1 MRLPVPLPT
10 MRVFRR
16 GDAASVAA
24 AAMAGAASRIAAM
37 WSVAGVDNRYSR
49 RVALLKRMLPA
60 IGVFLLLLIAVWPRL
75 APIWERMRF
84 AFPAIDLR
92 EARELRMLNPRY
104 VGTDR
109 LGRPYVVTAAVGH
122 QVPDRQDLMSLETPR
137 ADMKSHG
144 GAQIV
149 LTADT
154 GIYQSQGQLLDLF
167 GNVALAHE
175 NGTRFVTTTARLDI
189 GHNAAEGNDPVEGHG
204 PSGDIKSQGF
214 RIYDKGDTVIFTGK
228 SDMLLK
234 GAKVI
239 AANAAKPPA
248 VPPAVAATA
257 ARVEAQA
264 KTEAGSAAP
273 SAASQRRVPEPGKR
287 AKQPQQATK
296 AQHSATGSAGAS
308 PAGGKRS

>member
-37 WSVAGVDNRYSR
+37 WSVAGVDNPYSR

-60 IGVFLLLLIAVWPRL
+60 IGMFLLLLIAVWPRL

-109 LGRPYVVTAAVGH
+109 LGRPYIVTAAVGH
-122 QVPDRQDLMSLETPR
+122 QVPDRQDLMSLESPR

-154 GIYQSQGQLLDLF
+154 GVYQSQAQLLDLF
-167 GNVALAHE
+167 DNVALAHE
-175 NGTRFVTTTARLDI
+175 NGTRFVTNTARLDI
-189 GHNAAEGNDPVEGHG
+189 GRNAAEGSDPVEGHG

-239 AANAAKPPA
+239 AANAVKPPA

-264 KTEAGSAAP
+264 KAEAGSAAP
-273 SAASQRRVPEPGKR
+273 SAASQRRAPEPGKR

-296 AQHSATGSAGAS
+296 AQHSAVGSAGTS

>member
-1 MRLPVPLPT
+1 VPLPT
-10 MRVFRR
+10 IRALRR
-16 GDAASVAA
+16 SDAASAA
-24 AAMAGAASRIAAM
+24 TTAMAGVASRIAGM
-37 WSVAGVDNRYSR
+37 WSVAGVDNPYSR

-104 VGTDR
+104 AGTDR

-122 QVPDRQDLMSLETPR
+122 QVPDRQDLMSLESPR

-149 LTADT
+149 VTADT
-154 GIYQSQGQLLDLF
+154 GVYQSQGQLLDLF
-167 GNVALAHE
+167 SNVALAHE
-175 NGTRFVTTTARLDI
+175 NGTRFVTNTARLDI
-189 GHNAAEGNDPVEGHG
+189 GRNAAEGNDPVEGHG

-239 AANAAKPPA
+239 AANAPKPAA

-264 KTEAGSAAP
+264 KAEPASPAR
-273 SAASQRRVPEPGKR
+273 SVASQRRAPERGQQP
-287 AKQPQQATK
+287 KQPGQETK
-296 AQHSATGSAGAS
+296 AQHPAAGSAGTS

>member
-1 MRLPVPLPT
+1 MRIPVPLPAI
-10 MRVFRR
+10 RALRR
-16 GDAASVAA
+16 GEGASAVIGS
-24 AAMAGAASRIAAM
+24 MVGAASRIAAM
-37 WSVAGVDNRYSR
+37 WSVAGADNPYSR

-104 VGTDR
+104 AGTDR

-122 QVPDRQDLMSLETPR
+122 QVPDRQDLMSLESPR

-144 GAQIV
+144 GADIV

-154 GIYQSQGQLLDLF
+154 GVYQSQAQLLDLF
-167 GNVALAHE
+167 NNVMLVHQ
-175 NGTRFVTTTARLDI
+175 NGTRFVTKTARLDTA
-189 GHNAAEGNDPVEGHG
+189 HNAGEGNDPVEGHG

-214 RIYDKGDTVIFTGK
+214 RIYDKGDTVVFTGK

-239 AANAAKPPA
+239 AANAPPPPA

-264 KTEAGSAAP
+264 KVAAGGEAT
-273 SAASQRRVPEPGKR
+273 SAASQHRAPEK
-287 AKQPQQATK
+287 AKQAKQTKPDAKPQRPI
-296 AQHSATGSAGAS
+296 AG
-308 PAGGKRS
+308 PAGTNPANGKRS

>member
-24 AAMAGAASRIAAM
+24 AAMAGVASRIAAM
-37 WSVAGVDNRYSR
+37 WSVAGVDNPYSR

-104 VGTDR
+104 AGTDR

-122 QVPDRQDLMSLETPR
+122 QVPDRQDLMSLESPR

-154 GIYQSQGQLLDLF
+154 GVYQSQAQLLDLF

-175 NGTRFVTTTARLDI
+175 NGTRFITKTARLDI
-189 GHNAAEGNDPVEGHG
+189 GRNAAEGSDPVEGHG

-239 AANAAKPPA
+239 AANAPKPAA

-264 KTEAGSAAP
+264 KAEAAGSAP
-273 SAASQRRVPEPGKR
+273 SAASQRHAREPDK
-287 AKQPQQATK
+287 K
-296 AQHSATGSAGAS
+296 AQHPKQGAKAQRPAVPPAGAS

>member
-1 MRLPVPLPT
+1 MRIPVPLPAI
-10 MRVFRR
+10 RALRR
-16 GDAASVAA
+16 GDVASTATGAVA
-24 AAMAGAASRIAAM
+24 GVASRIAAV
-37 WSVAGVDNRYSR
+37 WSVSGVDNPYSR
-49 RVALLKRMLPA
+49 RVALLKRTLPA

-109 LGRPYVVTAAVGH
+109 LGRPYVVTAAAGH
-122 QVPDRQDLMSLETPR
+122 QVPDQQDLMSLESPR

-154 GIYQSQGQLLDLF
+154 GIYQSQAQLLDLF
-167 GNVALAHE
+167 GNVTLAHE
-175 NGTRFVTTTARLDI
+175 NGTRFVTNTGRLDI
-189 GHNAAEGNDPVEGHG
+189 GHNAAEGNDAVEGHG
-204 PSGDIKSQGF
+204 PSGDIRSQGF
-214 RIYDKGDTVIFTGK
+214 RIYDKGDTVVFTGK

-239 AANAAKPPA
+239 AANAPKPPA

-264 KTEAGSAAP
+264 KAEAGGAAP
-273 SAASQRRVPEPGKR
+273 SAAGPRRAPEQGR
-287 AKQPQQATK
+287 QAKQAKQDTK
-296 AQHSATGSAGAS
+296 AQHPAIPSAGAN

>member
-1 MRLPVPLPT
+1 MRFAVPLLAI
-10 MRVFRR
+10 RALRR
-16 GDAASVAA
+16 GDGASAIAGGV
-24 AAMAGAASRIAAM
+24 AGAVSRIAAM
-37 WSVAGVDNRYSR
+37 WSVAGADNPYSR
-49 RVALLKRMLPA
+49 RVALLKRTLPA
-60 IGVFLLLLIAVWPRL
+60 IGVSLLLLIAVWPRL

-104 VGTDR
+104 AGTDR

-122 QVPDRQDLMSLETPR
+122 QVPDRQDLMSLEAPR

-144 GAQIV
+144 GADIV

-154 GIYQSQGQLLDLF
+154 GVYQSQAQLLDLF
-167 GNVALAHE
+167 GTVSLAHE
-175 NGTRFVTTTARLDI
+175 NGTRFVTSTARLDI
-189 GHNAAEGNDPVEGHG
+189 AHNAAEGSDPVEGHG

-239 AANAAKPPA
+239 AANAPPPPA
-248 VPPAVAATA
+248 VPPAVAAAA
-257 ARVEAQA
+257 ARVEVQA
-264 KTEAGSAAP
+264 KVAAGGAAP
-273 SAASQRRVPEPGKR
+273 SAGSHSRAPEQAKQASQNKPS
-287 AKQPQQATK
+287 AKPRQPA
-296 AQHSATGSAGAS
+296 AASAGTK
-308 PAGGKRS
+308 PANGKRS

>member
-1 MRLPVPLPT
+1 VPLPT
-10 MRVFRR
+10 IRALRR
-16 GDAASVAA
+16 SDAASAA
-24 AAMAGAASRIAAM
+24 TTAMAGVASRLAGM
-37 WSVAGVDNRYSR
+37 WSVAGVDNPYSR

-104 VGTDR
+104 AGTDR

-122 QVPDRQDLMSLETPR
+122 QVPDRQDLMSLESPR

-149 LTADT
+149 VTADT
-154 GIYQSQGQLLDLF
+154 GVYQSQGQLLDLF
-167 GNVALAHE
+167 SNVALAHE
-175 NGTRFVTTTARLDI
+175 NGTRFVTNTARLDI
-189 GHNAAEGNDPVEGHG
+189 GRNAAEGNDPVEGHG

-234 GAKVI
+234 GTKVI
-239 AANAAKPPA
+239 AANAPKPA
-248 VPPAVAATA
+248 TVPPAVAATA

-264 KTEAGSAAP
+264 KAEAGSAAP
-273 SAASQRRVPEPGKR
+273 AASSQRRASEQGKQ
-287 AKQPQQATK
+287 AKHAKPDTK
-296 AQHSATGSAGAS
+296 AQRPAAGSARAS
-308 PAGGKRS
+308 SSGGKRG

>member
-1 MRLPVPLPT
+1 MRIPVPLPAL
-10 MRVFRR
+10 RALRR
-16 GDAASVAA
+16 GDAASAA
-24 AAMAGAASRIAAM
+24 TAAVAGAASRIAAM
-37 WSVAGVDNRYSR
+37 WSVAGVDNPYSR
-49 RVALLKRMLPA
+49 RVALLKRTLPA

-104 VGTDR
+104 AGTDR

-122 QVPDRQDLMSLETPR
+122 QVPDRQDLMSLESPR

-154 GIYQSQGQLLDLF
+154 GVYQSQAQLLDLF

-175 NGTRFVTTTARLDI
+175 NGTRFVTNTARLDI
-189 GHNAAEGNDPVEGHG
+189 GRNSAEGSDPIEGHG

-257 ARVEAQA
+257 ARVEALA
-264 KTEAGSAAP
+264 KAETGSAAP
-273 SAASQRRVPEPGKR
+273 SATNQRRAPESGKR

-296 AQHSATGSAGAS
+296 AQHSAVGSAGAS

>member
-1 MRLPVPLPT
+1 MRIPVPLPAI
-10 MRVFRR
+10 RALRR
-16 GDAASVAA
+16 SEGAVAVTS
-24 AAMAGAASRIAAM
+24 AMAGAVSRIAAM
-37 WSVAGVDNRYSR
+37 WSVAGVDNPYSR

-109 LGRPYVVTAAVGH
+109 LGRPNVGTAAVGH
-122 QVPDRQDLMSLETPR
+122 QVPDRQDLMSLESPR

-154 GIYQSQGQLLDLF
+154 GVYQSQAQLLDLF

-175 NGTRFVTTTARLDI
+175 NGTRFVTNTARLDI
-189 GHNAAEGNDPVEGHG
+189 GRNAAEGGDPVEGHG

-264 KTEAGSAAP
+264 KAKAETGSAAP
-273 SAASQRRVPEPGKR
+273 SAATQRRAPEPGKR
-287 AKQPQQATK
+287 
-296 AQHSATGSAGAS
+296 
-308 PAGGKRS
+308 